1 VALGGLLVFA
11 AAAGFGTLAIFGK
24 LAAATGLDTPTL
36 LLFRFVVAT
45 VALWAVLGPFG
56 RLRLLSGRPL
66 RTALAMGVVY
76 GLMTVLFFEGL
87 AFLSAGLAAIVFYT
101 YPVFVFA
108 ISTVVLDERLTRPR
122 LVALV
127 AAVAGVALL
136 VGASPVGA
144 DPVGVLL
151 VLSAAVGYATYTTGS
166 RAVVASID
174 PATLAATALV
184 STTASMVP
192 YWLASGGVSL
202 PAGVDQWLLVVG
214 IGMVGTAAPIV
225 LFVVGLER
233 VEASRA
239 SVIGTAEPAVT
250 VLLGATLLGEPVT
263 PALVVGG
270 GLVLGAVLLVQREG
284 RPTGMVVH

>member
-1 VALGGLLVFA
+1 MFA

-24 LAAATGLDTPTL
+24 LAAAAGLDTPTL

-45 VALWAVLGPFG
+45 VALWAVFGIPG
-56 RLRLLSGRPL
+56 RLRLLSGRSL

-87 AFLSAGLAAIVFYT
+87 AFLTAGLAAVAFYT

-108 ISTVVLDERLTRPR
+108 ISTAVLDERLTRPR

-127 AAVAGVALL
+127 LAVAGVAIL
-136 VGASPVGA
+136 VGASPSGA

-151 VLSAAVGYATYTTGS
+151 VLSAAVGYATYTAGS
-166 RAVVASID
+166 RAVVASIE

-184 STTASMVP
+184 ATTASMVP
-192 YWLASGGVSL
+192 YWLASGGPSV
-202 PAGVDQWLLVVG
+202 PTGIGQWLLVVG
-214 IGMVGTAAPIV
+214 IGLVGTAAPV
-225 LFVVGLER
+225 ALYVAGLER
-233 VEASRA
+233 IEASRA

-250 VLLGATLLGEPVT
+250 VLLGAALLDEPVT
-263 PALVVGG
+263 PVLVVGG